1 MVKNICIF
9 TTYPI
14 ALGINIIVPLLLF
27 FFFLI
32 HAVHPNK
39 MYMSSVVT
47 SNSISALHMCT
58 WLV

>member
-1 MVKNICIF
+1 MF